1 MSARYQK
8 TFTIPEGFP
17 QLLKAFT
24 REVRL
29 PTRSIH
35 PNPASAVRGDPAS
48 TREFPIPKTGLPKK
62 TGRTFPRIVL
72 TPPSPPSYADPS

>member
-48 TREFPIPKTGLPKK
+48 TREFPIPKTGLPQRKPAE
-62 TGRTFPRIVL
+62 RSQEL
-72 TPPSPPSYADPS
+72 C

>member
-24 REVRL
+24 REVSVATTAF
-29 PTRSIH
+29 P
-35 PNPASAVRGDPAS
+35 PNPARASLGDPA
-48 TREFPIPKTGLPKK
+48 
-62 TGRTFPRIVL
+62 
-72 TPPSPPSYADPS
+72 

>member
-48 TREFPIPKTGLPKK
+48 TREFPIPKTGLPRKPAE
-62 TGRTFPRIVL
+62 RSQEL
-72 TPPSPPSYADPS
+72 C